1 VQDVKV
7 LLRAIPPA
15 KQERDVVDLRHLR
28 YFVGMIDA
36 GSLMKAAERLHVA
49 QPALSVHLA
58 NLEGELGTQLVN
70 RSNRGIELTDDGRLL
85 YDRAVVML
93 RHHQDTLNALKSRK
107 NKTTG
112 RVSLGMPSTLP
123 SLISAQLYRMVRDRL
138 PEVQLYIADT
148 STAALFEW
156 LQEGKLDLAILFNLP
171 ENAGVDFSPLYVED
185 FCLVGRPPS
194 GPVAAEIAFEDV
206 LNYPLAMPC
215 RSTAWR
221 KILDDVAERQNKVL
235 QSVVETESLSA
246 LRAMALSGECYALL
260 PRSAVLED
268 IRSGVLQARKIVDPD
283 MQGVMSIA
291 SVSGREL
298 SRATV
303 EIREVVID
311 VCSALGTD
319 LPTPDQ
325 GVSGGQILRVVPST
339 LFASARMAKR

>member
-1 VQDVKV
+1 M
-7 LLRAIPPA
+7 
-15 KQERDVVDLRHLR
+15 DLRHLR

-85 YDRAVVML
+85 YDHAVVML
-93 RHHQDTLNALKSRK
+93 KHHQETLNALKSRK
-107 NKTTG
+107 NKTAG

-123 SLISAQLYRMVRDRL
+123 GLISTELYRMVRDRL

-171 ENAGVDFSPLYVED
+171 ENAGVDFSPLYVEE
-185 FCLVGRPPS
+185 FCLVGKSS
-194 GPVAAEIAFEDV
+194 GVPVAAEIPFEDLV
-206 LNYPLAMPC
+206 NYPLAMPC
-215 RSTAWR
+215 RSTVWR
-221 KILDDVAERQNKVL
+221 KILDDVAERQDKVL
-235 QSVVETESLSA
+235 QSVIETESLSA
-246 LRAMALSGECYALL
+246 LRALALSGDCYALL
-260 PRSAVLED
+260 PRSAVLEE
-268 IRSGVLQARKIVDPD
+268 IRGGLLQARKIVDPD

-311 VCSALGTD
+311 VCSALRTD

-325 GVSGGQILRVVPST
+325 SVSGGQTLRVVPST
-339 LFASARMAKR
+339 LFTSTKAAKR